1 MPTAQDITIPQARRR
16 TLASL
21 IELYESN
28 YYRLLRLVPELR
40 SIEGTVVSRV
50 AGALDL
56 YLTVHERQRYTTTL
70 SLTYRF
76 GGGEFQPNACIIV
89 YHDVHAAELVG
100 FHPRRPRR
108 SGREWRRRP
117 APDLERKWRINRF
130 LQKWLGFCHR
140 QGHLFLVVTCQRVP
154 DSLPLEPLRDPGW

>member
-1 MPTAQDITIPQARRR
+1 MPTARDIAIPQARRR

-21 IELYESN
+21 IDLYESN
-28 YYRLLRLVPELR
+28 YYRLLRLVPELGN
-40 SIEGTVVSRV
+40 IEGTVVSRV

-76 GGGEFQPNACIIV
+76 GGGEFQPNACIVV
-89 YHDVHAAELVG
+89 YHDVHAAELIS
-100 FHPRRPRR
+100 FHRRRQRR

-117 APDLERKWRINRF
+117 TPDLDRKWRSNRF
-130 LQKWLGFCHR
+130 LQRWLGFCHR
-140 QGHLFLVVTCQRVP
+140 QGHLFLLVTCHRIP
-154 DSLPLEPLRDPGW
+154 DSLPLEPLRGPGW